1 MNNMESD
8 LRSEIV
14 ANCRK
19 MNAIGLNQGTSGNIS
34 ARLGDRMLISP
45 SSIPYDDMEPS
56 MIASMPIDGDYGSWE
71 GPLRPSS
78 EWRFHLD
85 ILRERPEVS
94 ATVHAHP
101 PYCTALAI
109 ARKPIPAC
117 HYMVAIFGGNSVR
130 CADYATFGTKEL
142 SRAVLTAL
150 AGRSACLLANH
161 GSIAT
166 GDGLSNA
173 MWRAVELETIAH
185 QYFCSL
191 LIGGPVVLNNVQ
203 IADTVAGMEKYAPQ
217 KNPDSE
223 DIKAAAA

>member
-1 MNNMESD
+1 MNNLESD

-109 ARKPIPAC
+109 ARKPIPAFPFIG
-117 HYMVAIFGGNSVR
+117 AIFCGHSGR
-130 CADYATFGTKEL
+130 RAARL
-142 SRAVLTAL
+142 SRSRKSRYRL
-150 AGRSACLLANH
+150 AITWLRFLAAIRFAAPTMPHLEPRSCR
-161 GSIAT
+161 S
-166 GDGLSNA
+166 
-173 MWRAVELETIAH
+173 
-185 QYFCSL
+185 QF
-191 LIGGPVVLNNVQ
+191 
-203 IADTVAGMEKYAPQ
+203 
-217 KNPDSE
+217 
-223 DIKAAAA
+223 